1 MIETLGTI
9 LGWTIVAAL
18 VGMALVPVLYLL
30 AAIAISIVSLGNM
43 RDSDDMRESDDPT
56 NLNVFWRRGVRLL
69 NQKIILNIGA
79 GNLWPDTIKEWI
91 SWAGADRA
99 AVEFFKQRKKKARLV
114 REIQKYSETKLD
126 DVEIF
131 EELVRVKNQGELV
144 QYASERLRGNR
155 ELMLIAVE
163 NPNLKFTSYGNNRVI
178 GETGSPLEYASNELK
193 NDREVVLNAIYH
205 SVDAFKLSSP
215 ELRGDP
221 QVIWAAANQFQP
233 DGEISLRDVLGNIP
247 EVFFSNH
254 SAFYQ
259 FLIDLFDGSQWEE
272 GREQGFEPSDVEDYI
287 SYSDLPARIT
297 ELFHNRELFL
307 RALDET
313 EWASRYAPQKF
324 TPEELL
330 QLQEEE
336 AERKRQERQRTEKI
350 DDLRGLLKIIE
361 AKKSGSS

>member
-1 MIETLGTI
+1 LDWGRQGSCRIFQASEK
-9 LGWTIVAAL
+9 
-18 VGMALVPVLYLL
+18 
-30 AAIAISIVSLGNM
+30 
-43 RDSDDMRESDDPT
+43 ES
-56 NLNVFWRRGVRLL
+56 
-69 NQKIILNIGA
+69 K
-79 GNLWPDTIKEWI
+79 
-91 SWAGADRA
+91 
-99 AVEFFKQRKKKARLV
+99 
-114 REIQKYSETKLD
+114 KYSETELD

-131 EELVRVKNQGELV
+131 EELVRVENQGELV
-144 QYASERLRGNR
+144 RYASERLRGNS
-155 ELMLIAVE
+155 ELMLRAVE
-163 NPNLKFTSYGNNRVI
+163 NPNLEFTSYGNNRVI

-205 SVDAFKLSSP
+205 SVDAFKLASP

-221 QVIWAAANQFQP
+221 EVIWAAANQFQP
-233 DGEISLRDVLGNIP
+233 EGGLSLRDVLGNIP

-336 AERKRQERQRTEKI
+336 AKRKHQEKQKTEKI
-350 DDLRGLLKIIE
+350 DELRALLKIIE